1 MVGEVPVRLKELA
14 SRSICSQWLQHVVG
28 KKATC
33 TIACIYNDAHTL
45 QRLVAVVHA
54 TANIVGKYVA
64 VGSHKING
72 FHLAIAFLF
81 RTHKLRCKLQDAC
94 NVCLFQSAFC
104 CKELQ
109 SITVPRQMTRRYH
122 YSTIGTELLIYRCH
136 KHCWRRCH
144 TKAKHRC
151 TNSSC
156 TIGKGL

>member
-33 TIACIYNDAHTL
+33 AIACIYNDAHTL

-109 SITVPRQMTRRYH
+109 SVSVPRQMACCNHNCTVG
-122 YSTIGTELLIYRCH
+122 IELLIYRCH
-136 KHCWRRCH
+136 KHCWCRCH